1 MSLQER
7 TPLLL
12 LTLSIAAVGIQA
24 LMLSPL
30 LTDIAAGLG
39 TQAKEIG
46 FAASAYGVGV
56 ATAALLAAP
65 QFGRWPKRGAIR
77 IAFAVLAVSL
87 FLCAFAWDWR
97 VLAGAQLIAGLASG
111 VIIPATYA
119 LTGDIAPPDR
129 RSQDLGKVLFGWSIA
144 MVAGVPLAA
153 VLSAFVGWRGT
164 FLIVGAVAAMMPFA
178 GMLLPKV
185 TSFGTVGERVRYM
198 DVLRL
203 PGAWVGY
210 VSTFAYMIA
219 FYQTYTF
226 IGDHVRQTHGAG
238 AWLGG
243 TISLAYGIGFGL
255 GVIFDKWI
263 DAKGPTRVLP
273 LGPRSRCSAQMR
285 PVLGDFTSSRPPSD
299 PFRWWWRG
307 RATPARTASRSP
319 CPQRLPASCSDGSSM
334 LGSAPPASARAT
346 RCASRLACRCTVT
359 SWGRGSRRSMPASAG
374 LLVGTS
380 LSSVVARLC
389 WRSGPPDPRVA

>member
-255 GVIFDKWI
+255 GVTFDKWI
-263 DAKGPTRVLP
+263 DRKGPAKVLP
-273 LGPRSRCSAQMR
+273 LG
-285 PVLGDFTSSRPPSD
+285 L
-299 PFRWWWRG
+299 
-307 RATPARTASRSP
+307 
-319 CPQRLPASCSDGSSM
+319 
-334 LGSAPPASARAT
+334 
-346 RCASRLACRCTVT
+346 
-359 SWGRGSRRSMPASAG
+359 
-374 LLVGTS
+374 LLVGINYLVLPFAAERIVSVALWPFFWGLANHFCMTTLVSYMNTLSPRLRGTIMGLFSFTTYVS
-380 LSSVVARLC
+380 LGTAGAVYGPIYQAHGFYAVSFASAATVAVAALIALR
-389 WRSGPPDPRVA
+389 RSLAVSPGSPPLRR

>member
-1 MSLQER
+1 MSSDGR

-56 ATAALLAAP
+56 ASAALLAAP
-65 QFGRWPKRGAIR
+65 QLGRWPKRAAIR
-77 IAFAVLAVSL
+77 IAFAVLAFSL

-164 FLIVGAVAAMMPFA
+164 FLIVGAVAAIMPFA
-178 GMLLPKV
+178 GALLPKV

-210 VSTFAYMIA
+210 LSTFAYMIA

-243 TISLAYGIGFGL
+243 TISLAYGIGFGV
-255 GVIFDKWI
+255 GVVFDKVI
-263 DAKGPTRVLP
+263 DRKGPTCMLP
-273 LGPRSRCSAQMR
+273 LGLALVSINYIVLPFAAERVLTVMAWPFFWGLANHFCMTVLVSYMNSLSPRLRGTIMGLFSFTTYFSLGTAGAVYGPVYQAHGFFAVSLASA
-285 PVLGDFTSSRPPSD
+285 
-299 PFRWWWRG
+299 
-307 RATPARTASRSP
+307 ATVAVAALIALRRSLSVSP
-319 CPQRLPASCSDGSSM
+319 GLPQPQR
-334 LGSAPPASARAT
+334 
-346 RCASRLACRCTVT
+346 
-359 SWGRGSRRSMPASAG
+359 
-374 LLVGTS
+374 
-380 LSSVVARLC
+380 
-389 WRSGPPDPRVA
+389 

>member
-1 MSLQER
+1 MSSGER

-56 ATAALLAAP
+56 ASAALLAAP
-65 QFGRWPKRGAIR
+65 QLGRWPKRAAIR
-77 IAFAVLAVSL
+77 IAFAVLAISL

-119 LTGDIAPPDR
+119 LTGDLAPPDR

-164 FLIVGAVAAMMPFA
+164 FLIVGAVAAIMPFA
-178 GMLLPKV
+178 GALLPKV
-185 TSFGTVGERVRYM
+185 ASFGTVGERVRYM

-210 VSTFAYMIA
+210 LSTVAYMIA

-243 TISLAYGIGFGL
+243 TISLAYGIGFGV
-255 GVIFDKWI
+255 GVVFDKVI
-263 DAKGPTRVLP
+263 DRKGPTRMLP
-273 LGPRSRCSAQMR
+273 LGLALVSINYIVLPFAAERVLTVMAWPFFWGLANHFCMTVLVSYMNSLSPRLRGTIMGLFSFTTYFSLGTAGAVYG
-285 PVLGDFTSSRPPSD
+285 PVYQAHGFFAVSL
-299 PFRWWWRG
+299 
-307 RATPARTASRSP
+307 
-319 CPQRLPASCSDGSSM
+319 
-334 LGSAPPASARAT
+334 ASAAT
-346 RCASRLACRCTVT
+346 VAVAALIAL
-359 SWGRGSRRSMPASAG
+359 RRS
-374 LLVGTS
+374 
-380 LSSVVARLC
+380 LSVSPG
-389 WRSGPPDPRVA
+389 SPPLPR

>member
-1 MSLQER
+1 MSSDGR
-7 TPLLL
+7 ASLLL

-46 FAASAYGVGV
+46 FAASAYGLGV
-56 ATAALLAAP
+56 ASAALLAAP
-65 QFGRWPKRGAIR
+65 QLGRWPKRTAIR
-77 IAFAVLAVSL
+77 IAFAVLAASL

-164 FLIVGAVAAMMPFA
+164 FLIVGLVAALMPFA
-178 GMLLPKV
+178 GALLPKA
-185 TSFGTVGERVRYM
+185 TSFGAVGERVRYM

-210 VSTFAYMIA
+210 LSTFAYMIA

-243 TISLAYGIGFGL
+243 TISLAYGVGFGV
-255 GVIFDKWI
+255 GVVFDKVI
-263 DAKGPTRVLP
+263 DRKGPTRMLP
-273 LGPRSRCSAQMR
+273 LGLVLVSINYVVLPFAAERVLTVMAWPFFWGLANHFCMTVLVSYMNSLSPRLRGTIMGLFSFTTYFS
-285 PVLGDFTSSRPPSD
+285 LG
-299 PFRWWWRG
+299 
-307 RATPARTASRSP
+307 TAGAVYGPIYQAHGFFAVS
-319 CPQRLPASCSDGSSM
+319 L
-334 LGSAPPASARAT
+334 ASAV
-346 RCASRLACRCTVT
+346 TVAVAAVIAL
-359 SWGRGSRRSMPASAG
+359 RRS
-374 LLVGTS
+374 LN
-380 LSSVVARLC
+380 AR
-389 WRSGPPDPRVA
+389 AQ

>member
-1 MSLQER
+1 MSSDGR

-56 ATAALLAAP
+56 ASAALLAAP
-65 QFGRWPKRGAIR
+65 QLGRWPKRAAIR
-77 IAFAVLAVSL
+77 IAFAVLAFSL

-164 FLIVGAVAAMMPFA
+164 FLIVGAVAAIMPFA
-178 GMLLPKV
+178 GALLPKV

-210 VSTFAYMIA
+210 LSTFAYMIA

-243 TISLAYGIGFGL
+243 TISLAYGIGFGV
-255 GVIFDKWI
+255 GVVFDKVI
-263 DAKGPTRVLP
+263 DRKGPTRMLP
-273 LGPRSRCSAQMR
+273 LGLALVSINYIVLPFAAERVLTVMAWPFFWGLANHFCMTVLISYMNSLSPRLRGTIMGLFSFTTYFSLGTAGAVYGPVYQAHGFFAVSLASA
-285 PVLGDFTSSRPPSD
+285 
-299 PFRWWWRG
+299 
-307 RATPARTASRSP
+307 ATVAVAALIALRRSLSVSP
-319 CPQRLPASCSDGSSM
+319 GLPQPQR
-334 LGSAPPASARAT
+334 
-346 RCASRLACRCTVT
+346 
-359 SWGRGSRRSMPASAG
+359 
-374 LLVGTS
+374 
-380 LSSVVARLC
+380 
-389 WRSGPPDPRVA
+389 

>member
-1 MSLQER
+1 MSSDGR

-56 ATAALLAAP
+56 ASAALLAAP
-65 QFGRWPKRGAIR
+65 QLGRWPKRAAIR
-77 IAFAVLAVSL
+77 IAFAVLAFSL

-164 FLIVGAVAAMMPFA
+164 FLIVGAVAAIMPFA
-178 GMLLPKV
+178 GALLPKV
-185 TSFGTVGERVRYM
+185 TSVGTVGERVRYM

-210 VSTFAYMIA
+210 LSTFAYMIA

-243 TISLAYGIGFGL
+243 TISLAYGIGFGV
-255 GVIFDKWI
+255 GVVFDKVI
-263 DAKGPTRVLP
+263 DRKGPTCMLP
-273 LGPRSRCSAQMR
+273 LGLALVSINYIVLPFAAERVLTVMAWPFFWGLANHFCMTVLVSYMNSLSPRLRGTIMGLFSFTTYFSLGTAGAVYGPVYQAHGFFAVSLASA
-285 PVLGDFTSSRPPSD
+285 
-299 PFRWWWRG
+299 
-307 RATPARTASRSP
+307 ATVAVAALIALRRSLSVSP
-319 CPQRLPASCSDGSSM
+319 GLPQPQR
-334 LGSAPPASARAT
+334 
-346 RCASRLACRCTVT
+346 
-359 SWGRGSRRSMPASAG
+359 
-374 LLVGTS
+374 
-380 LSSVVARLC
+380 
-389 WRSGPPDPRVA
+389 

>member
-1 MSLQER
+1 MSSDGR

-56 ATAALLAAP
+56 ASAALLAAP
-65 QFGRWPKRGAIR
+65 QLGRWPKRAAIR
-77 IAFAVLAVSL
+77 IAFAVLAFSL

-164 FLIVGAVAAMMPFA
+164 FLIVGAVAAIMPFA
-178 GMLLPKV
+178 GALLPKV

-210 VSTFAYMIA
+210 LSTFAYMIA

-243 TISLAYGIGFGL
+243 TISLAYGIGFGV
-255 GVIFDKWI
+255 GVVFDKVI
-263 DAKGPTRVLP
+263 DSKGPTRMLP
-273 LGPRSRCSAQMR
+273 LGLALVSINYIVLPFAVELVLTVMAWPFFWGLANHFCMTVLVSYMNSLSPRLRGTIMGLFSFTTYFSLGTAGAVYGPVYQAHGFFAVSLASA
-285 PVLGDFTSSRPPSD
+285 
-299 PFRWWWRG
+299 
-307 RATPARTASRSP
+307 ATVAVAALIALRRSLSVSP
-319 CPQRLPASCSDGSSM
+319 GLPQPQR
-334 LGSAPPASARAT
+334 
-346 RCASRLACRCTVT
+346 
-359 SWGRGSRRSMPASAG
+359 
-374 LLVGTS
+374 
-380 LSSVVARLC
+380 
-389 WRSGPPDPRVA
+389 

>member
-1 MSLQER
+1 MSLAGR

-39 TQAKEIG
+39 TGPKEIG

-65 QFGRWPKRGAIR
+65 QLGHWPKRGAIR
-77 IAFAVLAVSL
+77 MAFAVLAIAL

-97 VLAGAQLIAGLASG
+97 VLAASQLVAGLASG

-153 VLSAFVGWRGT
+153 VLSSLVGWRGT
-164 FLIVGAVAAMMPFA
+164 FAIVGSVAALMPLA
-178 GMLLPKV
+178 GALLPRV
-185 TSFGTVGERVRYM
+185 ESHGSGERVRYG

-203 PGAWVGY
+203 PGAWTGY
-210 VSTFAYMIA
+210 LSTFAYMIG

-226 IGDHVRQTHGAG
+226 IGDHVRQLHGTG

-243 TISLAYGIGFGL
+243 TISLSYGIGFGV
-255 GVIFDKWI
+255 GVAFDKWI
-263 DAKGPTRVLP
+263 DRKGPLKVLP
-273 LGPRSRCSAQMR
+273 LGLVLVGLNYLVLPFAAEQIIAIMLWPFLWGLANHFCMTTLVSYMNTLSPQMR
-285 PVLGDFTSSRPPSD
+285 GTIMGLFSFTTYVSLGTAGAIYGPVYQAHGFFVVSFAAAATLGLAAVLAVR
-299 PFRWWWRG
+299 RQ
-307 RATPARTASRSP
+307 RAVFA
-319 CPQRLPASCSDGSSM
+319 
-334 LGSAPPASARAT
+334 
-346 RCASRLACRCTVT
+346 
-359 SWGRGSRRSMPASAG
+359 
-374 LLVGTS
+374 
-380 LSSVVARLC
+380 
-389 WRSGPPDPRVA
+389 